1 MSETL
6 RHALF
11 LVWRYVVSS
20 PGRSTVLVLGTTTA
34 LFLPVFTY
42 VASSVVGEAL
52 MSRADASPVLLGH
65 EGNEFDLTMSAL
77 YFRGEVGRPV
87 TYQLYRDVVARDYG
101 PATPLYLRHS
111 ASGIPIVG
119 TDLRYLELRGLEIA
133 RGRSLAQLGEV
144 VAGSSVAREYQL
156 EVGDQLRSD
165 ITNLYN
171 IAGAYPKILKVVGI
185 LEPAG
190 TPDDDVLLADV
201 KTTWMLDG
209 IFHGHAEITP
219 DEALE
224 PEAGE
229 DENLEATAAIFIF
242 NELTDANRDS
252 FHLHGEESEAPLS
265 GVLVFPDSQKHHDQ
279 LLGDF
284 VLDETRQAVE
294 PTQVIGTI
302 LEIVLRVR
310 EGLTF
315 YFVAVGVST
324 ALFFGLVILLS
335 LRLRSREIALM
346 KRIGCSRGMIGTVI
360 GVEIGMLVL
369 ASALLTGL
377 LTGAGLFILKAQL
390 GL

>member
-1 MSETL
+1 VSETL

>member
-1 MSETL
+1 MTGDL

-11 LVWRYVVSS
+11 LVWRYVSSS
-20 PGRSTVLVLGTTTA
+20 PGRTVVLVLGTTTA
-34 LFLPVFTY
+34 LFLPAFTY
-42 VASSVVGEAL
+42 LASGVVGDAL
-52 MSRADASPVLLGH
+52 MSRAVASPVLLGH
-65 EGNEFDLTMSAL
+65 EGNEFDLTMSGL
-77 YFRGEVGRPV
+77 YFRGEVSRPV
-87 TYQLYRDVVARDYG
+87 TYGLYREVVRKGYG

-119 TDLRYLELRGLEIA
+119 TDLRYLELRGLHVAE
-133 RGRSLAQLGEV
+133 GRSLAQLGEV
-144 VAGSSVAREYQL
+144 LAGAAVAEEFQL

-171 IAGAYPKILKVVGI
+171 IAGAYPKILKVVGV
-185 LEPAG
+185 LEPTG
-190 TPDDDVLLADV
+190 TPDDDVLFADV

-209 IFHGHAEITP
+209 IFHGHEEVTP
-219 DEALE
+219 DEAIDPGE
-224 PEAGE
+224 E

-252 FHLHGEESEAPLS
+252 FHMHGRENDAPLS

-294 PTQVIGTI
+294 PERVIGTI

-315 YFVAVGVST
+315 YFAAVGIST
-324 ALFFGLVILLS
+324 ALFFGLVLLLS
-335 LRLRSREIALM
+335 LRLRAREIALM

-360 GVEIGMLVL
+360 GVEVALLV
-369 ASALLTGL
+369 ASAAALTGL
-377 LTGAGLFILKAQL
+377 LSWVGLVILRTQL

>member
-1 MSETL
+1 VSETL

-11 LVWRYVVSS
+11 LVWRYVISA
-20 PGRSTVLVLGTTTA
+20 PGRSAVLVLGTTTA

-52 MSRADASPVLLGH
+52 MSRANASPVLLGH

-87 TYQLYRDVVARDYG
+87 TYQLYRDVMARGYG

-119 TDLRYLELRGLEIA
+119 SDLRYLKLRGLEIA

-144 VAGSSVAREYQL
+144 LAGAAVAEEYQL

-171 IAGAYPKILKVVGI
+171 IAGAYPKILEVVGI

-209 IFHGHAEITP
+209 IFHGHAEVTP
-219 DEALE
+219 DNALE

-252 FHLHGEESEAPLS
+252 FHLHGEQSEAPLS

-324 ALFFGLVILLS
+324 ALFFGLVVLLS

-360 GVEIGMLVL
+360 GVEIGLLVL
-369 ASALLTGL
+369 AAALLTSL
-377 LTGAGLFILKAQL
+377 LTSAGLFILKARL
-390 GL
+390 GI